1 MDENHNIYS
10 AGIIVGLG
18 VGITRD
24 CSTIMVAQ
32 YFKKKR
38 EFVEIFVVSGS
49 GCGIVCMSIFYEK
62 SILAFGWRY
71 LQIVYHVKSAA
82 VYNLFFIS
90 DWGYKPLRALCLL
103 HLYWDFSIVQLRCI
117 ILNDE
122 PFYI

>member
-1 MDENHNIYS
+1 MYS

-49 GCGIVCMSIFYEK
+49 GCGIICMSIFYK
-62 SILAFGWRY
+62 NSIVAFGWRY
-71 LQIVYHVKSAA
+71 LYILYDKSAA
-82 VYNLFFIS
+82 V
-90 DWGYKPLRALCLL
+90 
-103 HLYWDFSIVQLRCI
+103 
-117 ILNDE
+117 
-122 PFYI
+122 